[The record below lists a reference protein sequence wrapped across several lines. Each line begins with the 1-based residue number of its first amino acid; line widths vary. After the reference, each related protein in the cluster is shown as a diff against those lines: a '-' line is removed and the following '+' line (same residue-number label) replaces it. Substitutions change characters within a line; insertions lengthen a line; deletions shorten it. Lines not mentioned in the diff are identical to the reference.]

1 MEKEERKCRNTCEQ
15 VLFVWVIALL
25 LPPLFASVE
34 NTTATS
40 LNEHFPFLPSDVAPS
55 SDLIPAAVCCRVWLD
70 GALAFF
76 SPFFFFAPKKR
87 RQTRQNALPQ

>member
-1 MEKEERKCRNTCEQ
+1 MEKKERKCRNTCEQ

-55 SDLIPAAVCCRVWLD
+55 SDLIPAAVCCRVWL
-70 GALAFF
+70 
-76 SPFFFFAPKKR
+76 PFFFFAPKNR